1 MSATERRQCAEIV
14 SLSKNP
20 QFPCLYL
27 EFQRVPFLLDCAL
40 EFLRPPSSVHN
51 AHISDASVKLVVPR
65 VSEISIE
72 QVDFI
77 LITNSYN
84 ILALPFITEYTAFK
98 GRIFATEPTV
108 EFGRLLM
115 EEMVGNLSRDPY
127 TGVANYVVHFEKDVH
142 PLYSLHDIESC
153 ISKIERVHYSEYLD
167 LGGDVEIVARS
178 SGFCLGGANWMIK
191 SPNATVTYMAASSNS
206 RIGHS
211 TVIDVAPFSKTDATI
226 VTQLGTAPTL
236 PLGDMITNMLNILVK
251 TLEQGGNVL
260 LPVNPCG
267 TMFELIAIISEYLR
281 SCGLVTTPIHIVS
294 SIAKRSLH
302 LANIQ
307 GEWMSLEKQA
317 NLYEARQPL
326 IHGRLLEDKLLFH
339 HDFSAS
345 VFQYR
350 GPYIVFVGHPS
361 LQAGQV
367 RDFLKVWKNDPRNLM
382 VVTGQAAHMSGFVTV
397 YLQLLNA
404 SRIVERAISQ
414 TGICRDNEDA
424 ATRTSA
430 KKLVIPLRAGVAIPE
445 VPPTMQK
452 GTLFTPLSPFQFTHI
467 SFDRDFARCRIMDQ
481 DLKEFAPTFLEA
493 HSEQRS
499 VIVSGNLLH
508 KDKLTC
514 QIRKVMPPVE
524 ASAGRV
530 RPTAEAIAAQCG
542 REFGPHTIHRV
553 PSGYVI
559 EWDTLRLSALAD
571 DIQIEGSDM
580 GDMDRLRTLILE
592 LVKSPV

>member
-1 MSATERRQCAEIV
+1 MSATERRQCAEII

-27 EFQRVPFLLDCAL
+27 EFQHVPFLLDCAL
-40 EFLRPPSSVHN
+40 EFLRPPTSVHN
-51 AHISDASVKLVVPR
+51 APIADASVKLIVPR

-127 TGVANYVVHFEKDVH
+127 TGVANYLVHFEKEVH

-211 TVIDVAPFSKTDATI
+211 TVIDVVPFSKTDATI
-226 VTQLGTAPTL
+226 VAQLGTAPSR

-345 VFQYR
+345 VYQYR

-367 RDFLKVWKNDPRNLM
+367 RDFLNVWKNDPRNLM
-382 VVTGQAAHMSGFVTV
+382 VVTE
-397 YLQLLNA
+397 LLNVPPVKRGSA
-404 SRIVERAISQ
+404 EIMKMQ
-414 TGICRDNEDA
+414 ICKCPMETRLDLNEI
-424 ATRTSA
+424 ATRTNA
-430 KKLVIPLRAGVAIPE
+430 KNLVIPLRAGVTIPE
-445 VPPTMQK
+445 VPPTLQK
-452 GTLFTPLSPFQFTHI
+452 GTMFTPLSPFQSTHI
-467 SFDRDFARCRIMDQ
+467 PFDRDFVRCSVMDQ
-481 DLKEFAPTFLEA
+481 DLKDFAPILLEA
-493 HSEQRS
+493 QSEHRS
-499 VIVSGNLLH
+499 VVVSGNLLH
-508 KDKLTC
+508 QDKLTC
-514 QIRKVMPPVE
+514 QIRKIIAPFD

-530 RPTAEAIAAQCG
+530 RPTAEEIAARCG
-542 REFGPHTIHRV
+542 GEFGSHTIHWI
-553 PSGYVI
+553 PNGYVI
-559 EWDTLRLSALAD
+559 EWDTLRLSAHAD
-571 DIQIEGSDM
+571 DFQIEGSDM
-580 GDMDRLRTLILE
+580 GDMDRLRALVVE
-592 LVKSPV
+592 FVKSPIQKT